1 MSIASVVSGN
11 HKKKKM
17 KHLLTIGL
25 TLIFVACGQKSNNE
39 KTVEKKDSITQ
50 TTQKLDSILTQKE
63 DIKTI
68 HKSDFEKLLK
78 DPKTPKM
85 AIELYYN
92 TYELKGD
99 EPLDL
104 LENLESKDK
113 LKRWF
118 YFRVIT
124 NSYKISDSSYA
135 EGLGE
140 IGEEYI
146 KNKTQEFASYFDNKE
161 CFTDKDLETW
171 ADISMLDFSISGQI
185 NDSVYEKTIVS
196 NFNKKLKNNCKNCM
210 TSQKET
216 IDKFSKVLE
225 KKYNDYIQRQQND
238 RMANR

>member
-113 LKRWF
+113 LKR
-118 YFRVIT
+118 
-124 NSYKISDSSYA
+124 
-135 EGLGE
+135 
-140 IGEEYI
+140 
-146 KNKTQEFASYFDNKE
+146 
-161 CFTDKDLETW
+161 
-171 ADISMLDFSISGQI
+171 
-185 NDSVYEKTIVS
+185 
-196 NFNKKLKNNCKNCM
+196 
-210 TSQKET
+210 
-216 IDKFSKVLE
+216 
-225 KKYNDYIQRQQND
+225 
-238 RMANR
+238 

>member
-1 MSIASVVSGN
+1 
-11 HKKKKM
+11 M
-17 KHLLTIGL
+17 KNILTFGL
-25 TLIFVACGQKSNNE
+25 TLILVACGHKSNTINC
-39 KTVEKKDSITQ
+39 VEKKDSVTEITHKQ
-50 TTQKLDSILTQKE
+50 DSIVNDQQNL
-63 DIKTI
+63 KTI
-68 HKSDFEKLLK
+68 HKSDFDKFLK

-92 TYELKGD
+92 TYKLKGD

-135 EGLGE
+135 EGLGN

-171 ADISMLDFSISGQI
+171 ADISMLEFSISGQI
-185 NDSVYEKTIVS
+185 NDSVYDKVIVS
-196 NFNKKLKNNCKNCM
+196 NFNKKLKDNCENCKN
-210 TSQKET
+210 SQKET
-216 IDKFSKVLE
+216 IDKFSRLLE
-225 KKYNDYIQRQQND
+225 NKYNEFIQRQHIE